1 MNVTCNKLLLKDLN
15 DDQSWHHGDDDYAE
29 PIEIIA
35 VVTETLTGMLLHE
48 VFQEKSKEQ
57 IMLKELSG
65 MQRGLEVLVK
75 CYVLKE
81 I

>member
-15 DDQSWHHGDDDYAE
+15 DDQLWHRGDDDYTE

-57 IMLKELSG
+57 IMLEGLSG
-65 MQRGLEVLVK
+65 MQRGLEVLAK
-75 CYVLKE
+75 YHVLKE